1 VHDAVDLLGVELW
14 QALGRHVVNEKV
26 VADLRVRVDA
36 LAVGLR
42 DSLRKDPGVLG
53 VKQQVD
59 ARQLGVLLEAVPVAR
74 EHLAFGVV
82 GVHEHGPPLAAAVL
96 VLEQALARNRR
107 EVAVSVK
114 AERNPLFR
122 QAAVVLS
129 VVERLQ
135 RQPVRRVRRSVAVVD
150 ALNCN

>member
-1 VHDAVDLLGVELW
+1 MHDAVDLLGVKLW

-26 VADLRVRVDA
+26 VPDLRVRVDA

-42 DSLRKDPGVLG
+42 DSLREDPGVLG
-53 VKQQVD
+53 VEQQVD
-59 ARQLGVLLEAVPVAR
+59 PRQLGVLLEAVPVAR
-74 EHLAFGVV
+74 EHFAFAVV
-82 GVHEHGPPLAAAVL
+82 GVHEHGAPLAAAVL
-96 VLEQALARNRR
+96 VFEQALARNRR
-107 EVAVSVK
+107 EVAVSVE

-150 ALNCN
+150 ALNLN

>member
-1 VHDAVDLLGVELW
+1 
-14 QALGRHVVNEKV
+14 
-26 VADLRVRVDA
+26 
-36 LAVGLR
+36 
-42 DSLRKDPGVLG
+42 
-53 VKQQVD
+53 
-59 ARQLGVLLEAVPVAR
+59 
-74 EHLAFGVV
+74 
-82 GVHEHGPPLAAAVL
+82 VHEHGPPLAAAVL